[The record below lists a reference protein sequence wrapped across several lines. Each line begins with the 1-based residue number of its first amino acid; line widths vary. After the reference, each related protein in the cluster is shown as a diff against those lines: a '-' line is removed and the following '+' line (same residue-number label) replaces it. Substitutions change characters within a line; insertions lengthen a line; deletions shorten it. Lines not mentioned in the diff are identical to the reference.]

1 MYSENFVS
9 KILNFVR
16 NVAWKKI
23 YINKA
28 DETYYSK
35 ENLEAKG
42 KFQELSVEQ
51 SVCSSKNL

>member
-42 KFQELSVEQ
+42 KFQELSVE
-51 SVCSSKNL
+51 